1 MAKNIKLQGVMPEF
15 YQAATRPVNDIT
27 LDELEGKSEA
37 FNGFQV
43 EVGDV
48 YKFPTIEEQQFKRQR
63 VQRKLRPNEEAT
75 YVYSVACV
83 RVRGGVETNVWFSL
97 NFLNKQDADRNYVN
111 PSWAN
116 LGDAKQRAIALSK
129 MGEITVTGKKSIKT
143 PVFVNGR
150 PNRVP
155 TLDVAT
161 GEQMIAP
168 DGTAMTH
175 VETRD
180 QDAYIIT
187 EYNPDVEA
195 A

>member
-15 YQAATRPVNDIT
+15 YQAATRPVKDVT

-37 FNGFQV
+37 FNSFQV

-48 YKFPTIEEQQFKRQR
+48 YKFPTIEEQQFKRQQ
-63 VQRKLRPNEEAT
+63 VQRKLRPNEDAT

-143 PVFVNGR
+143 PVFVNGH

-161 GEQMIAP
+161 GEQMISP

-175 VETRD
+175 VETRN